1 LRTASEE
8 SAEFFFAR
16 QRLSLLVD
24 PPEKM
29 APRDENE
36 AYALQDRANRRLSDL
51 GLGSRIGFKIG
62 CTTPVMQ
69 RYLGI
74 FSPCAGEIF
83 EATRTP
89 NGGQLERS
97 RYRKLGVECEIVA
110 QLSRDIAAKDAPFTR
125 ESVAASVGALAA
137 GIEVV
142 DDRYRDFK
150 TLGAPTLIVDNFFNA
165 GFIIGELV
173 RDWEELDLAALR
185 GRILING
192 CEVASGDGAMVLGHP
207 MEALVWLANSRA
219 GRGLGLQKGQ
229 FVFLGSLVETKW
241 LNVGDVVQS
250 DVTGLGS
257 LDVRIS

>member
-1 LRTASEE
+1 LNIASEE
-8 SAEFFFAR
+8 STDLFFAR

-24 PPEKM
+24 PPVKM
-29 APRDENE
+29 MPRDENE
-36 AYALQDRANRRLSDL
+36 AYALQYQANRRLSDL
-51 GLGSRIGFKIG
+51 GLGMRVGFKIG

-83 EATRTP
+83 EGTRTL
-89 NGGQLERS
+89 NGGQMARS

-110 QLSRDIAAKDAPFTR
+110 LLTRDIAANEAPFTR
-125 ESVAASVGALAA
+125 ESLAASVGALCV

-150 TLGAPTLIVDNFFNA
+150 SLGVPTLIADNFFNA
-165 GFIIGELV
+165 GFIIGEPV
-173 RDWEELDLAALR
+173 GDWQKLDLATMQ
-185 GRILING
+185 GRMRING
-192 CEVASGDGAMVLGHP
+192 CEVGRGDGATVLGHP

-219 GRGLGLQKGQ
+219 ERGLGLLKGQ